1 MLMSSCSYNSKI
13 FFFWSQQ
20 LIFMW
25 SKICIEVTSFIQQIV
40 IVLEK
45 KDMLVCGRLIA
56 VQKPND
62 YGKLKLKLLQ
72 LVSIQ
77 DREAFKSFKQIY
89 FGLRTEVQFARKQ
102 RSPCM
107 LMLFRRKDTSTNQ
120 MLEVGGCTYFFI
132 SNSFKCFL

>member
-1 MLMSSCSYNSKI
+1 
-13 FFFWSQQ
+13 
-20 LIFMW
+20 
-25 SKICIEVTSFIQQIV
+25 
-40 IVLEK
+40 
-45 KDMLVCGRLIA
+45 MLVCGRLIA

-102 RSPCM
+102 DLHAC
-107 LMLFRRKDTSTNQ
+107 
-120 MLEVGGCTYFFI
+120 
-132 SNSFKCFL
+132 